1 MTRVTVLAGGVGGA
15 RFTRGLLQQLAAEDA
30 RAAASADARPDASDA
45 GRIAANTTVDGLDR
59 AFSGNSAQPAAG
71 TQAPS
76 EVTVIVNTGDDMWL
90 DGLRICPDLDTVMYT
105 LGGGIS
111 EDQGWGRAD
120 ESRRTSTEIAAY
132 GRGWSW
138 FTLGDLDLATH
149 IVRTD
154 LLRSGATLSA
164 ATEFLC
170 RRWQPGARLLPMSDQ
185 FVETHVRLAQDAD
198 EHSAGDLIHFEEWWV
213 RYRAKPPITE
223 FVQAGLADAVAAP
236 GVLDAIRTADLVI
249 LPPSNPVVSVG
260 TILNVPG
267 IREALR
273 TTAATVVGISP
284 IIAGSAVR
292 GMADACLTTI
302 GVDTTALAVGLH
314 YGSRRH
320 GGVLDAWLVDE
331 TDAAALPALEA
342 AGIRSAAVPLWMTD
356 VPATARIA
364 ADAMSVAA
372 LGPIGRRHTASADV
386 ATLPLAEF
394 AFPGPLRDSLVAAIL
409 AGEKTSTT
417 STLLEYSIEDEP
429 LPVVGS
435 RQVLIDSRDLPV
447 AVLEITGVSVVRLA
461 DVDLDHA
468 RDEGE
473 GHLTVAEWRA
483 GHESFWH
490 SAAMRERLGNPG
502 FTVTDDTRVVLERMR
517 VVALLHP

>member
-15 RFTRGLLQQLAAEDA
+15 RFTRGLLQHLGTDAE
-30 RAAASADARPDASDA
+30 
-45 GRIAANTTVDGLDR
+45 I
-59 AFSGNSAQPAAG
+59 
-71 TQAPS
+71 
-76 EVTVIVNTGDDMWL
+76 TVIVNTGDDMWL

-111 EDQGWGRAD
+111 EEQGWGRAD
-120 ESRRTSTEIAAY
+120 ESRRTSEEIAAY

-185 FVETHVRLAQDAD
+185 FVETHVRLAQDTD
-198 EHSAGDLIHFEEWWV
+198 EHHAGDLIHFEEWWV
-213 RYRAKPPITE
+213 RYRATKPVTE
-223 FVQAGLADAVAAP
+223 FVQVGLADAVAAP
-236 GVLDAIRTADLVI
+236 GVLEAIRTADLVI

-260 TILNVPG
+260 TILAIPG

-273 TTAATVVGISP
+273 DTTARVVGISP

-292 GMADACLTTI
+292 GMADACLATI
-302 GVDTTALAVGLH
+302 GVETSALAVGLH
-314 YGSRRH
+314 YGARSE
-320 GGVLDAWLVDE
+320 GGVLDGWLVDE
-331 TDAAALPALEA
+331 TDAGAVPALEA
-342 AGIRSAAVPLWMTD
+342 AGIRARAVPLWMTD

-364 ADAMSVAA
+364 AEAVCVAA
-372 LGPIGRRHTASADV
+372 LAPIGLLHAADTDLEIDL
-386 ATLPLAEF
+386 AALPIAEF
-394 AFPGPLRDSLVAAIL
+394 AFPGPLRDRLVAAIRSG
-409 AGEKTSTT
+409 AKTSTT
-417 STLLEYSIEDEP
+417 STLVEYSVEGEP

-435 RQVLIDSRDLPV
+435 RQLVIDSHNQPV
-447 AVLEITGVSVVRLA
+447 MVIEITGVRVVRLA

-473 GHLTVAEWRA
+473 GHASVAEWRA
-483 GHESFWH
+483 GHETFWH
-490 SAAMRERLGNPG
+490 SDGMREHLGNPG
-502 FTVTDDTRVVLERMR
+502 FTVTDDTPVVLERMR
-517 VVALLHP
+517 VIALLHP

>member
-15 RFTRGLLQQLAAEDA
+15 RFTRGLLHHLAAADERADGRVAAHVPVPGREGASSSNSARDSDA
-30 RAAASADARPDASDA
+30 ATRAA
-45 GRIAANTTVDGLDR
+45 
-59 AFSGNSAQPAAG
+59 
-71 TQAPS
+71 S

-111 EDQGWGRAD
+111 EEQGWGRAD
-120 ESRRTSTEIAAY
+120 ETRRTSAEIAAY

-154 LLRSGATLSA
+154 LLRSGGTLSA

-185 FVETHVRLAQDAD
+185 FVETHVRLAEDTD
-198 EHSAGDLIHFEEWWV
+198 EHIAGELIHFEEWWV
-213 RYRAKPPITE
+213 RYRAKPPVTE
-223 FVQAGLADAVAAP
+223 FVQVGLADAVAAP
-236 GVLDAIRTADLVI
+236 GVLEAIRTADLVI

-260 TILNVPG
+260 TILSVPG
-267 IREALR
+267 IRDALR
-273 TTAATVVGISP
+273 TTSATVVGISP

-314 YGSRRH
+314 YGSRQA

-331 TDAAALPALEA
+331 TDAAAVPALEA
-342 AGIRSAAVPLWMTD
+342 AGIRAAAVPLWMTD
-356 VPATARIA
+356 VPATARIV
-364 ADAMSVAA
+364 ADALRVAA
-372 LGPIGRRHTASADV
+372 LGPIDGRPTTDADP
-386 ATLPLAEF
+386 AGLPLAEF
-394 AFPGPLRDSLVAAIL
+394 AFPGPLRDRLVAAIL

-417 STLLEYSIEDEP
+417 STLVEYSIDGEP

-435 RQVLIDSRDLPV
+435 RQVLIDSQSQPV

-473 GHLTVAEWRA
+473 GHASVAEWRA

-490 SAAMRERLGNPG
+490 SAALREHVGDPD
-502 FTVTDDTRVVLERMR
+502 FTVTDDTPVVLERMR